1 MNLTD
6 LRDELTTHAD
16 DLGSATDL
24 RAGVAA
30 KVRQTKRRRAVAV
43 GAGATLAVAAL
54 AVGVVTSL
62 GRPTPT
68 VPAGTPS
75 SAAPMIGAD
84 GMPYRAVPDA
94 AGDVVKDGLRYR
106 SRVGGDT
113 LAVGFIG
120 DRGQGQFS
128 MAWEPT
134 TTHVSVGAECYLP
147 GLTDAEAAKY
157 VVTMSLAGA
166 EGFLGSSCSAGRP
179 AERDLP
185 AGGAVPGDPGK
196 GWSELAVGKAAS
208 LRVQLVDA
216 KTDKPVSVA
225 GAQLT
230 GAVYEQG
237 TLQPV
242 EDAAGSTV
250 AALPTVVEHQGYRYR
265 VAGVA
270 TGLLAS
276 GTLPELGVPTSA
288 YAGVAVPDGP
298 FLVSWGSAGR
308 NLSGTLASG
317 DHQGLRLEGLK
328 DTEAR
333 GYGSWGV
340 VPVPAGSTRS
350 MRLVAE
356 GPRPDHGTAFIV
368 IYTPT
373 P

>member
-16 DLGSATDL
+16 DLGTAPDFTTAV
-24 RAGVAA
+24 AGR
-30 KVRQTKRRRAVAV
+30 VRTTKRRRAVA
-43 GAGATLAVAAL
+43 AGSVATLAVAAL

-62 GRPTPT
+62 GRPEPT
-68 VPAGTPS
+68 VPAGS
-75 SAAPMIGAD
+75 AASAAPMIGAD
-84 GMPYRAVPDA
+84 GMPFRSVPDA
-94 AGDVVKDGLRYR
+94 PGDVVKDGLRYR
-106 SRVGGDT
+106 ARVGDDT
-113 LAVGFIG
+113 LVAGFVG

-128 MAWEPT
+128 LVWEPT

-147 GLTDAEAAKY
+147 GLTQTEAAAY
-157 VVTMSLAGA
+157 MVTVSLTGTT
-166 EGFLGSSCSAGRP
+166 GFFGSSCSAGRP

-185 AGGAVPGDPGK
+185 AGGTVPGEPGR
-196 GWSELAVGKAAS
+196 GWSELTVGKATT

-216 KTDKPVSVA
+216 KTHKPTSVD

-242 EDAAGSTV
+242 EDEAGTTV

-270 TGLLAS
+270 IGPLAS
-276 GTLPELGVPTSA
+276 GTLPELGVPTSV

-298 FLVSWGSAGR
+298 FLVSWGSAGKDLTDAAR
-308 NLSGTLASG
+308 SG
-317 DHQGLRLEGLK
+317 DGAGLRLEGLEA
-328 DTEAR
+328 TESR
-333 GYGSWGV
+333 GYGSWGE
-340 VPVPAGSTRS
+340 VPVRAGSTRS
-350 MRLVAE
+350 LRLVAE

-368 IYTPT
+368 IYTPE